1 MNLLTAKKLIE
12 YFNEFIEN
20 PETAVITEA
29 TFLKYL
35 VIVKKFD
42 PSMLI
47 DVKQCYK
54 DNPEV
59 LSYVKTVAEGVLTEG
74 GLLGTLHNSMSQFV
88 LKHKHGYVDNVT
100 ESSSGVS
107 EISVTFK

>member
-1 MNLLTAKKLIE
+1 MNLLTAKKVVE
-12 YFNEFIEN
+12 YFNEFIED
-20 PETAVITEA
+20 PKTAVITEA

-35 VIVKKFD
+35 VLVKKFD
-42 PSMLI
+42 PIMLTH
-47 DVKQCYK
+47 VKQCYK

-88 LKHKHGYVDNVT
+88 LKHKHGYVENTNDAEQPKV
-100 ESSSGVS
+100 EI
-107 EISVTFK
+107 EISIE